1 MGCLAEDLLIKTNES
16 LMYNELNLND
26 SILKLNTQQSDV
38 DLAILGDTFG
48 KEERKSEIN
57 V

>member
-1 MGCLAEDLLIKTNES
+1 MAEDLLIKTNES